1 MPAQRKFMAERI
13 YNFAA
18 GPAVLPRPVLEEA
31 QRDLASMPGTGMS
44 LLEMSHR
51 SKPVIGIIE
60 EAEEG
65 IRRLAGI
72 PDNYRVLFLQGG
84 ASLQFSMVPMNLLT
98 PDGQGDHIVTGN
110 FARLALQDAQKVG
123 RIRVAGSTEEQDF
136 VRVPYQDELDLD
148 PNSDYV
154 HITGN
159 NTIFGTEW
167 PTEPEVASVPLV
179 ADLSSNMFSKPI
191 DFTRYGLVY
200 AGAQKNLGAAGVT
213 LVVIRDDLL
222 LRSPETLPAML
233 NYNTHSKANSAHN
246 TPPVFAI
253 YILGLVVKWLIDQG
267 GLEHVGRLNE
277 DKARLLYDA
286 LDSSEFYR
294 GHAIPQHRSRM
305 NVTFRLPSPEL
316 ETQFISGSTAAGLV
330 ELKGHRSV
338 GGIRASIYNAFP
350 RDGVE
355 ALVSYMKEFERTQ
368 G

>member
-1 MPAQRKFMAERI
+1 MTERV

-18 GPAVLPRPVLEEA
+18 GPAVLPMPVLEEA
-31 QRDLASMPGTGMS
+31 QGDLASMPGMGMS

-51 SKPVIGIIE
+51 SKTVINVIE
-60 EAEEG
+60 EAEQG

-72 PDNYRVLFLQGG
+72 PDNYRILFLQGG

-98 PDGQGDHIVTGN
+98 QDGQADHIVSGS
-110 FARLALQDAQKVG
+110 FAKLAYHDAQKVG
-123 RIRVAGSTEEQDF
+123 RIRVAGSTEDQEF
-136 VRVPYQDELDLD
+136 TRVPYQDELDLD
-148 PNSDYV
+148 PKSDYV
-154 HITGN
+154 HFTGN

-167 PTEPEVASVPLV
+167 PTEPDVADVPLV
-179 ADLSSNMFSKPI
+179 GDLSSNIFSKPI
-191 DFTRYGLVY
+191 DLTNYGLIY

-213 LVVIRDDLL
+213 LVIIRDDLL

-233 NYNTHSKANSAHN
+233 NYNTHAKANSAHN

-253 YILGLVVKWLIDQG
+253 YILGLVVKWLAELG
-267 GLEHVGRLNE
+267 GLDQMGRLNE
-277 DKARLLYDA
+277 GKARLIYDE

-294 GHAIPQHRSRM
+294 GHALPQHRSRM

-316 ETQFISGSTAAGLV
+316 EAQFISESTGEGLV

-350 RDGVE
+350 TEGVE
-355 ALVSYMKEFERTQ
+355 ALASFMREFERTK

>member
-1 MPAQRKFMAERI
+1 MTERV

-18 GPAVLPRPVLEEA
+18 GPAVLPLPVLEEA
-31 QRDLASMPGTGMS
+31 QRDFASLPGSGMS

-51 SKPVIGIIE
+51 SKPVIEIIE
-60 EAEEG
+60 EAEES

-72 PDNYRVLFLQGG
+72 PSDYKILFLQGG

-98 PDGQGDHIVTGN
+98 QDGQADHIVTGN
-110 FARLALQDAQKVG
+110 FARLALQDAEKVG
-123 RIRVAGSTEEQDF
+123 RIRVAGSTENQDF
-136 VRVPYQDELDLD
+136 ARVPYQDELDLD

-154 HITGN
+154 HMTGN

-167 PTEPEVASVPLV
+167 PTEPDVADVPLV
-179 ADLSSNMFSKPI
+179 ADLSSNIFSKPI
-191 DFTRYGLVY
+191 DLTNYGLIY

-222 LRSPETLPAML
+222 LRSPESIPAML

-253 YILGLVVKWLIDQG
+253 YILGLVTKWLAEQG
-267 GLEHVGRLNE
+267 GLEHMGRLNE
-277 DKARLLYDA
+277 SKARLLYDQ

-294 GHAIPQHRSRM
+294 GHALPKHRSRM
-305 NVTFRLPSPEL
+305 NVTFRLPTTDL
-316 ETQFISGSTAAGLV
+316 ETQFINESTAEGMV

-355 ALVSYMKEFERTQ
+355 ALVSFMREFERTQ